1 MITKDEL
8 VKFAF
13 DVLGDLMPSNAYS
26 IEESRPNRWSVFVNR
41 PALMSAPKEVV
52 RDDWKR
58 AIFGTKFENV
68 GLFIAI

>member
-8 VKFAF
+8 VKFTF
-13 DVLGDLMPSNAYS
+13 DVLGDFMPQNAYS
-26 IEESRPNRWSVFVNR
+26 IEEVKPNRWAVFVGR

-52 RDDWKR
+52 RDDWNR
-58 AIFGTKFENV
+58 QTSGTKFENV